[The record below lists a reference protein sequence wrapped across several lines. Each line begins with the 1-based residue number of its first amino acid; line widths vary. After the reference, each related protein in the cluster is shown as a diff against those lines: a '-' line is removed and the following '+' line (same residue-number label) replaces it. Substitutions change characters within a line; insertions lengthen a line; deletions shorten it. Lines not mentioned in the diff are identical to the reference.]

1 VTQRRRTGVC
11 TKDSA
16 HARRWL
22 QAFRRWTWLI
32 GLPALLG
39 ACAANGDF
47 GRVKPE
53 FVLDDTHA
61 WLGPEAVSRY
71 GGPFS
76 VFPLTDD
83 ERTLRDLAFALI
95 EPAYDRQRWYEIVSE
110 YGVRRFFQRDWLTY
124 VPDAYERQLMGS
136 EFRSANAR
144 YAKLND
150 DIRNDVLRIPPF
162 FVVARRVV
170 DMDDK
175 RAKSL
180 AHVGTVSPRDQRNA
194 IARNAENALVIAWV
208 QCSLSERAGS
218 YRYALEHLVVATPAP
233 NAVDV
238 ERSLTLL
245 QNTIVNT
252 HLLDEPNICVAPMA
266 PLSLAPVAPGPVLS
280 GPVLSG
286 PVGPSPAGPS
296 PVAPSPVAVV
306 PEAPPPQAAM
316 PEPPVARVVVSK

>member
-162 FVVARRVV
+162 FAVARRVV

-180 AHVGTVSPRDQRNA
+180 THVGSVSPRDQRNA

-233 NAVDV
+233 TAVEV
-238 ERSLTLL
+238 ERSLTLM
-245 QNTIVNT
+245 QNTIVNA
-252 HLLDEPNICVAPMA
+252 HLLDEPSICVAPMA
-266 PLSLAPVAPGPVLS
+266 PLSLTPVAPAPVLSGPVAPVAPGPVA
-280 GPVLSG
+280 VL
-286 PVGPSPAGPS
+286 
-296 PVAPSPVAVV
+296 

>member
-1 VTQRRRTGVC
+1 LTQRQRADVRTQA
-11 TKDSA
+11 SA
-16 HARRWL
+16 HPRRRSR
-22 QAFRRWTWLI
+22 AFRRCKWLI
-32 GLPALLG
+32 VGLPAVLG

-61 WLGPEAVSRY
+61 WLGTEAVSRY

-110 YGVRRFFQRDWLTY
+110 YGVRRFFQRNWLTS

-136 EFRSANAR
+136 EYRSANAR

-150 DIRNDVLRIPPF
+150 DVRNDALRIPPF

-180 AHVGTVSPRDQRNA
+180 AQVGSVSPRDQRNA

-233 NAVDV
+233 TAVEV
-238 ERSLTLL
+238 ERSLTLM
-245 QNTIVNT
+245 QNTIVST
-252 HLLDEPNICVAPMA
+252 HLLDEPSICAAPMA
-266 PLSLAPVAPGPVLS
+266 PLSLAPVAP
-280 GPVLSG
+280 
-286 PVGPSPAGPS
+286 SPI
-296 PVAPSPVAVV
+296 APSPIAPSPIATSPAVSS
-306 PEAPPPQAAM
+306 PAAALPQSPSPQAAM
-316 PEPPVARVVVSK
+316 PEAPVARVVVSK